1 MKSPGTKRVA
11 RPAGA
16 GGERQGG
23 AGYRKYDRDA
33 RWLPAI
39 DRPEWLDGTLPGDR
53 AFDPLG
59 LAKPVEYIQ
68 YDLDGQDQNK
78 PVNKK
83 GEPIG
88 AFAPTAD
95 SVSTD
100 RLQPYSEVF
109 GIQRFRECELI
120 HGRWCML
127 ATLGCFAAEAVTG
140 IPWCVIDG
148 RGRVMVRGYV

>member
-1 MKSPGTKRVA
+1 MRRAGTKKVA
-11 RPAGA
+11 RPSGA
-16 GGERQGG
+16 GSQRLGG
-23 AGYRKYDRDA
+23 AGYKRYDRDA

-39 DRPEWLDGTLPGDR
+39 ERPFWLDGSMPGDR

-68 YDLDGQDQNK
+68 YELDSLDQNLA
-78 PVNKK
+78 VNPK

-88 AFAPTAD
+88 LYEGVGNTT
-95 SVSTD
+95 VSED

-140 IPWCVIDG
+140 IPW
-148 RGRVMVRGYV
+148 